1 MIEKTPLSNA
11 VTYAIMAVALGTVL
25 LPFWIVFC
33 ASTQSL
39 QEVNAVP
46 FSFLPGSHIV
56 ENFTAA
62 WARAD
67 LGTALFNSFVMA
79 GLVTAGKIAVSALS
93 AFAIVYF
100 RSRWGLVFFWLVFL
114 TLMLPLEV
122 RVVPTYNIAA
132 DVLQPFRLLI
142 EFVTGLRIGIDW
154 NLLNTYSGL
163 TLPLVATATGT
174 FLFRQFFMTVPD
186 ELAEAARMD
195 GSGPWRFFVDILLPL
210 SRTNMLALATI
221 LFADTWNQ
229 YLWPR
234 LMVTDPA
241 YNTAM
246 TALRVLRPAENSLPD
261 WNVTNAGALIIVLP
275 PLIVVAVLQRWFV
288 RGLVATEK

>member
-1 MIEKTPLSNA
+1 MIERTPAANA
-11 VTYAIMAVALGTVL
+11 VTYAIMTLALGSVL

-39 QEVNAVP
+39 QAVNAVP
-46 FSFLPGSHIV
+46 FSFLPGG
-56 ENFTAA
+56 EMLANYANA
-62 WARAD
+62 WDRGD
-67 LGTALFNSFVMA
+67 LGTALFNSFAMA
-79 GLVTAGKIAVSALS
+79 ALVTGGKIAVSALS

-100 RSRWGLVFFWLVFL
+100 RSSWGTVFFWLVFM

-132 DVLQPFRLLI
+132 DAFQPIRLLI
-142 EFVTGLRIGIDW
+142 QTLTGIEVSVEW
-154 NLLNTYSGL
+154 NLLNSYSGL

-229 YLWPR
+229 YLWPK

-241 YNTAM
+241 YRTAQ
-246 TALRVLRPAENSLPD
+246 TALGALIPSPD
-261 WNVTNAGALIIVLP
+261 GAPQWNVTMAGALLVVLP

-288 RGLVATEK
+288 RGLIVTEK

>member
-1 MIEKTPLSNA
+1 MIEKTPLANI
-11 VTYAIMAVALGTVL
+11 VTYGILLAALATVL

-33 ASTQSL
+33 AATQSV
-39 QEVNAVP
+39 QQVNAVP
-46 FSFLPGSHIV
+46 FSFLPGGDMLQ
-56 ENFTAA
+56 NFAAA
-62 WARAD
+62 WQRAG
-67 LGTALFNSFVMA
+67 LGTALLNSFAMA
-79 GLVTAGKIAVSALS
+79 GLVTGGKIAVSALS

-132 DVLQPFRLLI
+132 DAFQPFRLLI
-142 EFVTGLRIGIDW
+142 QFLTGIEISFDW

-241 YNTAM
+241 YMTAM
-246 TALRVLRPAENSLPD
+246 TALRILRPSENGLPD

-288 RGLVATEK
+288 RGLIATEK

>member
-1 MIEKTPLSNA
+1 MIERTPAANA
-11 VTYAIMAVALGTVL
+11 VTYAIMTLALGSVL

-39 QEVNAVP
+39 QAVNAVP
-46 FSFLPGSHIV
+46 FSFLPGG
-56 ENFTAA
+56 EMLANYANA
-62 WARAD
+62 WDRGD
-67 LGTALFNSFVMA
+67 LGTALFNSFAMA
-79 GLVTAGKIAVSALS
+79 ALVTGGKIAVSALS

-100 RSRWGLVFFWLVFL
+100 RSSWGTVFFWLVFM

-132 DVLQPFRLLI
+132 DAFQPIRLLVQTLTGI
-142 EFVTGLRIGIDW
+142 EVSVEW
-154 NLLNTYSGL
+154 NLLNSYSGL

-229 YLWPR
+229 YLWPK

-241 YNTAM
+241 YRTAQ
-246 TALRVLRPAENSLPD
+246 TALGALIPSPD
-261 WNVTNAGALIIVLP
+261 GAPQWNVTMAGALLVVLP

-288 RGLVATEK
+288 RGLIVTEK

>member
-1 MIEKTPLSNA
+1 MIEKTPFANI
-11 VTYAIMAVALGTVL
+11 VTYAILFVALTLVL
-25 LPFWIVFC
+25 VPFWIVIC
-33 ASTQSL
+33 ASTQSVA
-39 QEVNAVP
+39 QVNAVP
-46 FSFLPGSHIV
+46 FSFVPGG
-56 ENFTAA
+56 EMLKNYAAA
-62 WARAD
+62 WQRAD
-67 LGTALFNSFVMA
+67 LGLALFNSFVMA
-79 GLVTAGKIAVSALS
+79 GLVTSGKIAVSALS

-100 RSRWGLVFFWLVFL
+100 RSRWGMVFFWLVFM

-132 DVLQPFRLLI
+132 DAFQPFRLLI
-142 EFVTGLRIGIDW
+142 QTLTGIEVGIDW

-234 LMVTDPA
+234 LMVTDPS
-241 YNTAM
+241 YSTAM
-246 TALRVLRPAENSLPD
+246 TALRALRPSENGLPD

-288 RGLVATEK
+288 RGLIATEK

>member
-1 MIEKTPLSNA
+1 MIEKTPFANI
-11 VTYAIMAVALGTVL
+11 VTYAILLVALTLVL
-25 LPFWIVFC
+25 VPFWIVIC
-33 ASTQSL
+33 ASTQSVA
-39 QEVNAVP
+39 QVNAVP
-46 FSFLPGSHIV
+46 FSFVPGG
-56 ENFTAA
+56 EMLKNYAAA
-62 WARAD
+62 WQRAD
-67 LGTALFNSFVMA
+67 LGLALFNSFVMA
-79 GLVTAGKIAVSALS
+79 GLVTSGKIAVSALS

-100 RSRWGLVFFWLVFL
+100 RSRWGMVFFWLVFM

-132 DVLQPFRLLI
+132 DAFQPFRLLI
-142 EFVTGLRIGIDW
+142 QTLTGIEVGIDW

-234 LMVTDPA
+234 LMVTDPS
-241 YNTAM
+241 YSTAM
-246 TALRVLRPAENSLPD
+246 TALRALRPSENGLPD

-288 RGLVATEK
+288 RGLIATEK

>member
-1 MIEKTPLSNA
+1 MIEKTPLANLI
-11 VTYAIMAVALGTVL
+11 TYSILVVALVTVL

-33 ASTQSL
+33 ASTQTL

-46 FSFLPGSHIV
+46 FSFLPGPDALK
-56 ENFTAA
+56 NYAAA
-62 WARAD
+62 WQRAD
-67 LGTALFNSFVMA
+67 LGHALFNSFVMA
-79 GLVTAGKIAVSALS
+79 GAVTAGKIAVSALS

-100 RSRWGLVFFWLVFL
+100 RSRWGFVFFWLVFL

-132 DVLQPFRLLI
+132 DAFQPFRLLI
-142 EFVTGLRIGIDW
+142 QTLTGIEVSIDW

-163 TLPLVATATGT
+163 SLPLVATATGT

-241 YNTAM
+241 YTTAM
-246 TALRVLRPAENSLPD
+246 TALRALRPSENGLPD

-288 RGLVATEK
+288 RGLIATDK